1 MFDTPTFEDIRSAI
15 LRDTLSLD
23 PSADVSADSD
33 HYVHASRLASCAV
46 GQYAHQHWIVRQMFP
61 DTADAA
67 YLERHAGLR
76 GLRRRSP
83 TAAAGT
89 AAVCGT
95 ANAAVTVGAQI
106 RAGNR
111 FYRVT
116 EAARIGSAG
125 TATVRIAAVEPGE
138 TANAANI
145 AAQFMAAPAGVASEC
160 TVNAVGG
167 TDTESDA
174 SLLARLLEI
183 IRRPPAGGNKYDYKN
198 WALNVDG
205 VTSAYVYPL
214 RRGLGTVDIAIT
226 SAAGVPS
233 EETVR
238 RVQAYIDEMR
248 PVTAK
253 NALVLKPTVTVVP
266 VSVQVK
272 LDGID
277 LDEAKRRIRMA
288 LKEYFDT
295 LIPGDGLTVS
305 QIEAAISNVDGVID
319 RRLTA
324 PTANRAADTVN
335 RIEWF
340 KAGAINVT
348 EMPS

>member
-1 MFDTPTFEDIRSAI
+1 
-15 LRDTLSLD
+15 
-23 PSADVSADSD
+23 
-33 HYVHASRLASCAV
+33 
-46 GQYAHQHWIVRQMFP
+46 
-61 DTADAA
+61 
-67 YLERHAGLR
+67 
-76 GLRRRSP
+76 
-83 TAAAGT
+83 
-89 AAVCGT
+89 
-95 ANAAVTVGAQI
+95 
-106 RAGNR
+106 
-111 FYRVT
+111 
-116 EAARIGSAG
+116 
-125 TATVRIAAVEPGE
+125 
-138 TANAANI
+138 
-145 AAQFMAAPAGVASEC
+145 MAAPAGVATEC
-160 TVNAVGG
+160 RLTVQGG
-167 TDTESDA
+167 TDRESDA

-183 IRRPPAGGNKYDYKN
+183 IRRPPAGGNRYDYKN
-198 WALNVDG
+198 WALSVDG

-214 RRGLGTVDIAIT
+214 RRGLDTVDIAIT
-226 SAAGVPS
+226 SADGVSS

-253 NALVLKPTVTVVP
+253 NALVLKPTVTAVP
-266 VSVQVK
+266 VTVQVK

-277 LDEAKRRIRMA
+277 LDEAKRRIRTA

>member
-1 MFDTPTFEDIRSAI
+1 M
-15 LRDTLSLD
+15 
-23 PSADVSADSD
+23 
-33 HYVHASRLASCAV
+33 
-46 GQYAHQHWIVRQMFP
+46 W
-61 DTADAA
+61 
-67 YLERHAGLR
+67 
-76 GLRRRSP
+76 RRR
-83 TAAAGT
+83 
-89 AAVCGT
+89 
-95 ANAAVTVGAQI
+95 GATDG
-106 RAGNR
+106 R
-111 FYRVT
+111 
-116 EAARIGSAG
+116 
-125 TATVRIAAVEPGE
+125 
-138 TANAANI
+138 
-145 AAQFMAAPAGVASEC
+145 PAGVATEC
-160 TVNAVGG
+160 RLTVQGG
-167 TDTESDA
+167 TDRESDA

-183 IRRPPAGGNKYDYKN
+183 IRRPPAGGNRYDYKN
-198 WALNVDG
+198 WALSVDG

-226 SAAGVPS
+226 SADGVPS

-253 NALVLKPTVTVVP
+253 NALVLKPTVTAVP
-266 VSVQVK
+266 VTVQVK

-277 LDEAKRRIRMA
+277 LDEAKRRIRTA

>member
-1 MFDTPTFEDIRSAI
+1 MLPHTGLFLLGKVALQMRIRRPASAYRPAF
-15 LRDTLSLD
+15 L
-23 PSADVSADSD
+23 P
-33 HYVHASRLASCAV
+33 HYRPRR
-46 GQYAHQHWIVRQMFP
+46 YRQR
-61 DTADAA
+61 
-67 YLERHAGLR
+67 RHG
-76 GLRRRSP
+76 GNTGNRRR
-83 TAAAGT
+83 AGRGRQ
-89 AAVCGT
+89 CGD
-95 ANAAVTVGAQI
+95 GEAQL
-106 RAGNR
+106 
-111 FYRVT
+111 
-116 EAARIGSAG
+116 
-125 TATVRIAAVEPGE
+125 
-138 TANAANI
+138 
-145 AAQFMAAPAGVASEC
+145 MAAPAGVATEC
-160 TVNAVGG
+160 RLTVQGG
-167 TDTESDA
+167 TDRESDA
-174 SLLARLLEI
+174 SLLARLLKI
-183 IRRPPAGGNKYDYKN
+183 IRRPPAGGNRYDYKN
-198 WALNVDG
+198 WALSVDG

-226 SAAGVPS
+226 SADGVPS

-253 NALVLKPTVTVVP
+253 NALVLKPTVTAVP
-266 VSVQVK
+266 VTVQVK

-277 LDEAKRRIRMA
+277 LDEAKRRIRTA